1 MNISFLSKISTRFSM
16 VEGKCSSLGHEDRQL
31 PRKPFLR
38 SQSEVAIKK
47 SFEFKDDNDDIL
59 PDSYG

>member
-1 MNISFLSKISTRFSM
+1 MFRYPGLVERSISLQQPYFPHS
-16 VEGKCSSLGHEDRQL
+16 GKTLI
-31 PRKPFLR
+31 R

>member
-1 MNISFLSKISTRFSM
+1 M
-16 VEGKCSSLGHEDRQL
+16 
-31 PRKPFLR
+31 R

-59 PDSYG
+59 PDSYGWVV

>member
-1 MNISFLSKISTRFSM
+1 M